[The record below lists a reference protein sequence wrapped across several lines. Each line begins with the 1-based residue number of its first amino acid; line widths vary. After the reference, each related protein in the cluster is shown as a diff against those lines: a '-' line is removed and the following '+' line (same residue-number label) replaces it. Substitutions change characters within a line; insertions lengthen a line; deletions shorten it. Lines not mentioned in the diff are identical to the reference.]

1 MKNLPEKYKHL
12 RELSVYDNIRDLL
25 ITNLRN
31 NPDKIYI
38 EQAPQRIMNLFKD
51 IIRSYSKQPFLN
63 LEHLNTFSNDFDN
76 IMNLIWV

>member
-38 EQAPQRIMNLFKD
+38 EQAPQ
-51 IIRSYSKQPFLN
+51 
-63 LEHLNTFSNDFDN
+63 H
-76 IMNLIWV
+76 V

>member
-12 RELSVYDNIRDLL
+12 RELRVYDNIRDLL

-38 EQAPQRIMNLFKD
+38 EQAPQRIMNLLKISFVVIKTTAFFKL
-51 IIRSYSKQPFLN
+51 RTS
-63 LEHLNTFSNDFDN
+63 
-76 IMNLIWV
+76 